1 MKRRSVKR
9 YHDELFRRAL
19 SNVLKSGCYHAS
31 SPVEKHRMLVSEFER
46 LYWEQRENLVALPD
60 TSAPVQTDE
69 ESSQTHHR

>member
-1 MKRRSVKR
+1 M
-9 YHDELFRRAL
+9 
-19 SNVLKSGCYHAS
+19 LKSGCYHAS